1 MKILKPKFWDKSIGF
16 FSIIFLPLTIL
27 IIFLVFIK
35 KKLGKYRKFDIPI
48 ICVGNIYVGGTGK
61 TPLTVIISN
70 MIKNKGKNPVIVRK
84 YYRKHKDEH
93 YLLKENFKNVILNK
107 NRSMAI
113 EEAVTQKF
121 DCAVLDDGF
130 QDYEIKKDL
139 NIICFNQNQL
149 IGNGLVFPSG
159 PLRETLKSIK
169 YAQIV
174 MINGEKDENFEKKI
188 LKINKSLKIYYSLYE
203 PLNIKEF
210 KEKKLLAFAGIGNP
224 TNFFKLLEKQK
235 LNVEKKFSYP
245 DHYDFKKNEIS
256 NIVNY
261 AKNHNLEIIT
271 TEKDFFKVKKY
282 NFKEIKYLIVDLKI
296 EKEEEFL
303 NHILKIYDKD
313 N

>member
-174 MINGEKDENFEKKI
+174 MINGEKDENFEEGRGEWNRNRRSNLGDEWLFYSPEDCQRFVDYLRENPNKEPELFNQVITKEGGKYKYAYSDFSLFNNEFSDASIEAILNFVDSKI
-188 LKINKSLKIYYSLYE
+188 
-203 PLNIKEF
+203 
-210 KEKKLLAFAGIGNP
+210 
-224 TNFFKLLEKQK
+224 
-235 LNVEKKFSYP
+235 
-245 DHYDFKKNEIS
+245 
-256 NIVNY
+256 
-261 AKNHNLEIIT
+261 
-271 TEKDFFKVKKY
+271 
-282 NFKEIKYLIVDLKI
+282 
-296 EKEEEFL
+296 
-303 NHILKIYDKD
+303 
-313 N
+313 